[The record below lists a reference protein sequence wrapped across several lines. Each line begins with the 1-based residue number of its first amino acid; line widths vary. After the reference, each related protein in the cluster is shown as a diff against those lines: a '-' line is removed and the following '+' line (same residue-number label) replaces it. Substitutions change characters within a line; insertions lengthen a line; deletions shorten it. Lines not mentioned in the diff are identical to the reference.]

1 MRDDMLKEQLMSY
14 ARTAADEAAQPDA
27 AAIRRR
33 ARRHYRRVAALTV
46 AGVLVVAGVGVG
58 LGLRRGDGAPAVG
71 RPNPPATGV
80 APVTP
85 PTTTPTPTSTP
96 HPTTTTGTVA
106 AGPPSSFVALV
117 GPAASTNDAP
127 SRIGVVSSSTGR
139 IVRYLTGPAPA
150 GTSLSRPALS
160 PDRVWVYY
168 SLTGAGGRAGTY
180 RVPFAG
186 GPATKVSGISGY
198 SLAVSPDGSTL
209 LFDTWTVPGRR
220 YGLTFLDLDGG
231 RERFTPFPFARAGG
245 IFGYAWSPDSRQVAL
260 VRGPIMDSE
269 TFPEQLFLLEV
280 ASGRW
285 RTAVSFDAAKGPAPV
300 AGELGLA
307 WPAPRRVTFVART
320 GSDTAAGSYRLVGV
334 DPRTGKLTPSAVLA
348 SDPNST
354 SRLQLDFLD
363 FDVRGRYLLYSVAGV
378 NLSTRWLGDGAPVR
392 VSQFSALSDRQT
404 HAYKGGAW

>member
-1 MRDDMLKEQLMSY
+1 MRDDLLKEQPMSY
-14 ARTAADEAAQPDA
+14 ARTAADQAAQPDA

-46 AGVLVVAGVGVG
+46 AGVLLTVGVGVG
-58 LGLRRGDGAPAVG
+58 LGLGRGDGAPAVG
-71 RPNPPATGV
+71 RPTPPATSV
-80 APVTP
+80 APVIP
-85 PTTTPTPTSTP
+85 PATTPTSTP
-96 HPTTTTGTVA
+96 HPATTTGTVA

-160 PDRVWVYY
+160 PDRAWVYY

-186 GPATKVSGISGY
+186 GPATRVSGTSGY
-198 SLAVSPDGSTL
+198 SLAVSPDGSKL
-209 LFDTWTVPGRR
+209 LFDTWTVSGRR
-220 YGLTFLDLDGG
+220 YGLTFLDLDRG
-231 RERFTPFPFARAGG
+231 RERFTPFPFSKAGG

-334 DPRTGKLTPSAVLA
+334 DPRTGKLTPRPCWPATPTPPHGCSWT
-348 SDPNST
+348 SST
-354 SRLQLDFLD
+354 STS
-363 FDVRGRYLLYSVAGV
+363 GAGTC
-378 NLSTRWLGDGAPVR
+378 ST
-392 VSQFSALSDRQT
+392 
-404 HAYKGGAW
+404 AWPGST